1 VYALNFE
8 DLFLDNDDM
17 KISSVLEK
25 HRTAVSDLV
34 ARHNA
39 LNPRVFG
46 SVARGEDSEAS
57 DLDLLVD
64 ATRTT
69 TLFDLGELQL
79 SLEAILGVKV
89 DVRTLSDLPARFRA
103 SVLAEARPL

>member
-1 VYALNFE
+1 
-8 DLFLDNDDM
+8 M
-17 KISSVLEK
+17 KISAVLK
-25 HRTAVSDLV
+25 THRTAVTELV

-46 SVARGEDSEAS
+46 SVARGEDTEAS

-64 ATRTT
+64 ATQTT

-79 SLEAILGVKV
+79 ALEETLGVSV
-89 DVRTLSDLPARFRA
+89 DVRTISDLPARFRA

>member
-1 VYALNFE
+1 MFV
-8 DLFLDNDDM
+8 DNDDM
-17 KISSVLEK
+17 KISAVLEK
-25 HRTAVSDLV
+25 HRTTVSDLV

-46 SVARGEDSEAS
+46 SVARGEDSDRS

-64 ATRTT
+64 VTKTT
-69 TLFDLGELQL
+69 TLFDLGDLQL
-79 SLEAILGVKV
+79 SLEATLGVKV
-89 DVRTLSDLPARFRA
+89 DVRTLSDLPARFRD